1 MYCSAYEFVC
11 ILGSSY
17 RSQQMWKK
25 EQQCQLHVCLVERLQ
40 LHSRWRQVEE
50 RFQSPPFG
58 TPPPPPV
65 GRSLAT
71 SFRNL

>member
-1 MYCSAYEFVC
+1 MSVMLSPDTPA
-11 ILGSSY
+11 LT
-17 RSQQMWKK
+17 W
-25 EQQCQLHVCLVERLQ
+25 L
-40 LHSRWRQVEE
+40 QVEE
-50 RFQSPPFG
+50 RFQSPPYG